1 MAIIGSYIR
10 TIVDRGL
17 GIGMTLRFLAAR
29 TDFWSMRNKLLG
41 VLFCVNGVFAW
52 AQDSTFSTTVGMAVL
67 CIDDVEPGFFYNYM
81 SNIKRAYKR
90 EQGANWFKT
99 PGQLFGASVTEVFVS
114 DGSSPYSFVGIVS
127 SLPPVELAAAVA
139 ASAPA
144 GGSFKSVN
152 PADKFAS
159 FSSPAGSAIV
169 YQGKNGK
176 MFCRRDRIRLSD

>member
-1 MAIIGSYIR
+1 
-10 TIVDRGL
+10 
-17 GIGMTLRFLAAR
+17 MTLRFVAAR
-29 TDFWSMRNKLLG
+29 PNFSSMRNKLLG
-41 VLFCVNGVFAW
+41 VLFCMHGVFAW

-67 CIDDVEPGFFYNYM
+67 CLDDVEPGFFYNYM

-90 EQGANWFKT
+90 EQGAYWFKT
-99 PGQLFGASVTEVFVS
+99 PGQLFGAPVTEVFVS
-114 DGSSPYSFVGIVS
+114 DGSSPYLFVGIVS

-159 FSSPAGSAIV
+159 FISPAGSEIV

-176 MFCRRDRIRLSD
+176 MFCRRDRIRPPD

>member
-1 MAIIGSYIR
+1 M
-10 TIVDRGL
+10 L
-17 GIGMTLRFLAAR
+17 
-29 TDFWSMRNKLLG
+29 NKLLG
-41 VLFCVNGVFAW
+41 VLFFLNLNCAW

-81 SNIKRAYKR
+81 SKIKRAYKR
-90 EQGANWFKT
+90 EQGAYWFKT
-99 PGQLFGASVTEVFVS
+99 PGQLFGAPVTEVFVS
-114 DGSSPYSFVGIVS
+114 DGSAPYSFVGIVS

-144 GGSFKSVN
+144 GGNFRSIN

-159 FSSPAGSAIV
+159 FISSTGAEIV

-176 MFCRRDRIRLSD
+176 MFCRRDRIRPPD